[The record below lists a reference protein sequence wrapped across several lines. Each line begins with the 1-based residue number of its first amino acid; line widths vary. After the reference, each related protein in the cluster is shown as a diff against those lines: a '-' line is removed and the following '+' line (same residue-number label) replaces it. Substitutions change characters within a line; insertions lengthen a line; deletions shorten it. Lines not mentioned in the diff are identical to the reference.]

1 MTTMKELRAR
11 MESDAQQVIC
21 QAKTVKM
28 KLEELDKANMAHR
41 RLLWCGPWTL
51 AERTRTSIV
60 GGLGSKLKK
69 LIYEFHELEEFP
81 EEFPESHLVMA
92 PSLAECFSPPWSS
105 PFFIPPSLFFLS
117 TLPLVY
123 SLEVEEEGHP
133 SPEFESPPV
142 VLASK
147 VRRRRASS
155 RRCPPKAREGSEKF
169 MKEVVM
175 EVKERNDA
183 VKAMERSLKKLE
195 QVFMD
200 MAVLVGA
207 QGEKIEDIESHVE
220 HANSFAGG

>member
-1 MTTMKELRAR
+1 MTTMKDLRVR
-11 MESDAQQVIC
+11 IESDAQQVRC

-41 RLLWCGPWTL
+41 RLLWCGPGTL

-69 LIYEFHELEEFP
+69 LIYEFHELRTEMVDEEVI
-81 EEFPESHLVMA
+81 E
-92 PSLAECFSPPWSS
+92 
-105 PFFIPPSLFFLS
+105 
-117 TLPLVY
+117 
-123 SLEVEEEGHP
+123 
-133 SPEFESPPV
+133 
-142 VLASK
+142 
-147 VRRRRASS
+147 
-155 RRCPPKAREGSEKF
+155 REGSEKF

-207 QGEKIEDIESHVE
+207 QGGKIEDIESHVE
-220 HANSFAGG
+220 HAN